1 MATEEWVEVV
11 GPSVETAVQAALDEL
26 GLTSADQAD
35 VEIIQEAQRGF
46 LGMGGQDAIVK
57 VKRRDAGGGSRSRR
71 SRGKGGSDTRKPADA
86 KKEPEAR
93 RAANPAATKSGGSRG
108 ESQGRNSSGRSP
120 RPRPAAE
127 RPRQEREPRP
137 RRDDDDREDI
147 PVDEQAAEI
156 VRFLNGLL
164 EAFGLE
170 GTVESRIDD
179 GVIYVEVVG
188 QQTEALVGPK
198 GVILQ
203 SVLELCRTIV
213 QRKTMS
219 GAKIRLDIAGYGE
232 RRREALRIYT
242 ARLAEKVLTE
252 GGEVMLEPMNA
263 ADRKVVHDAVAEI
276 DGISSFSEGEEP
288 RRSVVISKDA

>member
-26 GLTSADQAD
+26 GLTSTDQAD
-35 VEIIQEAQRGF
+35 IEIIQEPQRGF

-57 VKRRDAGGGSRSRR
+57 VKKRESSSGSRSRR
-71 SRGKGGSDTRKPADA
+71 SRGKGGSDA
-86 KKEPEAR
+86 KKAVEAKPRGDGR
-93 RAANPAATKSGGSRG
+93 RPAAAAAPKSTSGG
-108 ESQGRNSSGRSP
+108 ESQTRNSSGRSP
-120 RPRPAAE
+120 RPTANPE
-127 RPRQEREPRP
+127 RPRREREPRP

-147 PVDEQAAEI
+147 PVEDQAAEI
-156 VRFLNGLL
+156 VRFLTGLL
-164 EAFGLE
+164 DAFGLE
-170 GTVESRIDD
+170 GTVQQRIEE

-198 GVILQ
+198 GAIIQ
-203 SVLELCRTIV
+203 AVLELCRTIV
-213 QRKTMS
+213 QRKTMA
-219 GAKIRLDIAGYGE
+219 GAKIRLDIAGYSE

-242 ARLAEKVLTE
+242 ARLAEKVLAE
-252 GGEVMLEPMNA
+252 GGEIMLEPMNA

-288 RRSVVISKDA
+288 RRSVVIAKDE